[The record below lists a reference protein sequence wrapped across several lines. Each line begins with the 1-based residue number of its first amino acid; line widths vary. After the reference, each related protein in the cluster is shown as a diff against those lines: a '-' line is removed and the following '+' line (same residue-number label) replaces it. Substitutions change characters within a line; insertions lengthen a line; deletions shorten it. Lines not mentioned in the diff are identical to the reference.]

1 MFIHRRGDP
10 EANFLIPQTSHA
22 WLAWQ
27 VACHWG
33 NRRFVRPAP
42 QAETLAAILLH
53 DSGWVEFED
62 NPGIDGDGRPRAFDQ
77 MPVERHLEIWRSSVH
92 RAAQYSRYA
101 GLLVAWHFSELA
113 DAKRRRALEAGE
125 TDAAALAEEFAS
137 DMSARSEDWR
147 TMLGRDPRYQ
157 RFLTGSGWTANTSLI
172 AACDLIALWLC
183 ASWPSPFTASAAGPS
198 GAEQTIRF
206 DEISPSTW
214 RVRPWP
220 LQGDQLRVHC
230 EGRRVAASPFAGAE
244 EFREAFDAAPRE
256 RLDFTLLR
264 SSAVG

>member
-1 MFIHRRGDP
+1 MFIHRRGEP
-10 EANFLIPQTSHA
+10 AATFLIPQTSHA

-33 NRRFVRPAP
+33 NRRFARPAP
-42 QAETLAAILLH
+42 RAETLAAILLH

-62 NPGIDGDGRPRAFDQ
+62 DPGLDGDGRPRAFDQ
-77 MPVERHLEIWRSSVH
+77 MPVRRHLEIWRSSVH

-125 TDAAALAEEFAS
+125 TEDAELVELFTADIGAQCDQWRKTLAQ
-137 DMSARSEDWR
+137 DARYH
-147 TMLGRDPRYQ
+147 G
-157 RFLTGSGWTANTSLI
+157 FLTGRGWAVNTSLI

-198 GAEQTIRF
+198 GAEEAIRI
-206 DEISPSTW
+206 EEVSPFTW

-230 EGRRVAASPFAGAE
+230 EGRRVAASTFDGAE
-244 EFREAFDAAPRE
+244 AFREACDAAPRE